1 MRLIIAAPGRL
12 HHPGAQAFAE
22 DYSRR
27 IERIMPLHRQTIRE
41 ARRRKGGRDPRAQ
54 DKESAALLRTIPQ
67 GATLVAM
74 DAGGKAMNSEA
85 FLLWLVGLAETG
97 TRHLAFV
104 IGGPD
109 GLSREVLEASDRKLS
124 LSPMVLPHELAEVL
138 LLEQIYRALCR
149 WKGLPYHR

>member
-1 MRLIIAAPGRL
+1 MRLIIAVPGRL
-12 HHPGAQAFAE
+12 QHPGAQAYAD
-22 DYSRR
+22 DYAQR
-27 IERIMPLHRQTIRE
+27 IERIMPMHRQTVRE
-41 ARRRKGGRDPRAQ
+41 ARRGKGGRDPRAL
-54 DKESAALLRTIPQ
+54 DRESAALLRTIPQ

-74 DAGGKAMNSEA
+74 DPSGRQLNSQA

-109 GLSREVLEASDRKLS
+109 GLSKEVLEASDHRMS
-124 LSPMVLPHELAEVL
+124 LSPMVLPHELAEVV
-138 LLEQIYRALCR
+138 LLEQIYRALTR

>member
-1 MRLIIAAPGRL
+1 MRLNIAAPGRL

-22 DYSRR
+22 DYTQR
-27 IERIMPLHRQTIRE
+27 ISRIMPVHRQTIRE
-41 ARRRKGGRDPRAQ
+41 ARRRKGGRDRRAI

-67 GATLVAM
+67 GAVLVAM
-74 DAGGKAMNSEA
+74 DVGGRAMSSQA
-85 FLLWLVGLAETG
+85 FLLWLVGMAETG
-97 TRHLAFV
+97 TRDLAFV

-109 GLSREVLEASDRKLS
+109 GLSDEILAAADRKLS

-138 LLEQIYRALCR
+138 LLEQIYRALSR